1 MEGHHSHLTP
11 VVNMFVS
18 LLSTV
23 LTWITLY
30 DAQYFLSFT
39 LSCIGIVSGIFAMRY
54 YYFAG
59 NEKREK
65 VRNIKNNNK

>member
-1 MEGHHSHLTP
+1 MEGHQHHSAP
-11 VVNMFVS
+11 IVNMFIS
-18 LLSTV
+18 LISTV

-39 LSCIGIVSGIFAMRY
+39 LSCIGIVSGIFAVRY

-65 VRNIKNNNK
+65 LRNIKNNNK